1 MVRDLNGDEGLWDE
15 ALAASLVVW
24 SRAREAAGDTVA
36 QLFHEHDENG
46 DGVMTWMEFS
56 SFTEACQP
64 GLPTRQKKELFRKA
78 MNNKGSSET
87 AAATPASVKSV
98 AMTHGL
104 GFLPVY
110 LPLDPLVP
118 HGAPQP
124 PIDEFALLEEAWAA
138 AEERTKT
145 ALDAKKA
152 RAVGCMSCHVPFTR
166 DALQSAGIDSVM
178 LWLCFSSSSST
189 IPPISDCEVK
199 IINARKPFSLQR
211 RSDGRE

>member
-1 MVRDLNGDEGLWDE
+1 M
-15 ALAASLVVW
+15 
-24 SRAREAAGDTVA
+24 A

-46 DGVMTWMEFS
+46 DGVMTWTEFS
-56 SFTEACQP
+56 SFIEACQP

-78 MNNKGSSET
+78 MNDKGSSGSGSSET

-152 RAVGCMSCHVPFTR
+152 RVVTGRGMSCHVMSRTR
-166 DALQSAGIDSVM
+166 VTRYNPSPCLARCPGI
-178 LWLCFSSSSST
+178 
-189 IPPISDCEVK
+189 
-199 IINARKPFSLQR
+199 
-211 RSDGRE
+211 